1 MKLENL
7 LEVILQSGANVLNKE
22 IVGELDT
29 DYNLNRTIHFQVG
42 GQNYKIIWFHNMS
55 TLYVDENTQVMFN
68 SVVCRN
74 TWPVEASKKSK
85 QQLQFEQNGEKVC
98 ILITE
103 RY

>member
-1 MKLENL
+1 MKLEDL
-7 LEVILQSGANVLNKE
+7 LKVIVQSGANVLNKE
-22 IVGELDT
+22 IVGEIDT
-29 DYNLNRTIHFQVG
+29 DYNLNRTIHFQAG

-74 TWPVEASKKSK
+74 TWPVEASTKSK
-85 QQLQFEQNGEKVC
+85 NQLQFICNNDKVC